1 MEQDTAVLK
10 QEMKPNDKCYLVYFI
25 YLLYGIGM
33 LLPWNILLSCM
44 DFLEERVSAFCQN
57 S

>member
-1 MEQDTAVLK
+1 MEPDTAVLR

-25 YLLYGIGM
+25 YLLYGVGM

-44 DFLEERVSAFCQN
+44 DFLEERVSVFC
-57 S
+57 